1 MRVLHVITG
10 LASGGAEQQLRLL
23 LRHSRAE
30 AEVATLTNPGLVA
43 RAIRDEG
50 TVVHELAMAGNTD
63 FTVLP
68 RLVKLIRGGAYDVV
82 HTHLYRACVY
92 GRVAARLA
100 FPRRR
105 AGAPAIVATEHSLGS
120 EHIEGRPLTSF
131 ARHLYLATERL
142 GSVTIAVSATVGL
155 RLLLW
160 GVPTERIVVIGNGI
174 EPESY
179 RFDPTARERTRTAL
193 GIPPDRFVVGS
204 VGRLVPGKRVDRVL
218 RALPFDATALIVGG
232 GPEAPGLVALAR
244 ELDVEAVFT
253 GETAGVTDLLSA
265 MDLLVFASAEETFGV
280 AVVEALAAGLP
291 VLYAACPAVDN
302 LPDEL
307 RNGMPSVRRLATDL
321 SDLRPALAA
330 AARTGAHRTPVPDA
344 VAHYDI
350 ATQAARVD
358 ELYARLSRRPTPD
371 RSATSDRSAI
381 SDRPATSDRGG
392 Q

>member
-50 TVVHELAMAGNTD
+50 TVVHELGMAGNTD
-63 FTVLP
+63 LTVLP
-68 RLVKLIRGGAYDVV
+68 RLVKLIRGGHYDVV

-100 FPRRR
+100 FPARR
-105 AGAPAIVATEHSLGS
+105 AGAPAIVATEHSLGT
-120 EHIEGRPLTSF
+120 ERIEGRSLTPF

-142 GSVTIAVSATVGL
+142 GSATIAVSATVGL

-160 GVPTERIVVIGNGI
+160 GVPTERIVIIGNGI
-174 EPESY
+174 EAETY
-179 RFDPTARERTRTAL
+179 RFDPAARERTRTAL
-193 GIPPDRFVVGS
+193 GIAPDRFVVGS

-218 RALPFDATALIVGG
+218 RSLPVDATALVVGG
-232 GPEAPGLVALAR
+232 GPEAPALVALAR
-244 ELDVEAVFT
+244 ELDIEAVFT
-253 GETAGVTDLLSA
+253 GETAGVSDLLSA

-291 VLYAACPAVDN
+291 VLYSACPAVDN
-302 LPDEL
+302 LPNDL
-307 RNGMPSVRRLATDL
+307 RAGLPGVCRLAADL
-321 SDLRPALAA
+321 SDLRPALAE
-330 AARTGAHRTPVPDA
+330 AARTGPSRQPVPDA
-344 VAHYDI
+344 VAEYDI
-350 ATQAARVD
+350 AAQAARVD
-358 ELYARLSRRPTPD
+358 ELYARLTP
-371 RSATSDRSAI
+371 SLTLH
-381 SDRPATSDRGG
+381 RGG
-392 Q
+392 E